1 MMAQLKG
8 AQRKGTRRSK
18 QPTATKATPERI
30 VAVERQALAIELRKA
45 GHTYEGI
52 AKQLGYADRASAY
65 NAVMA
70 GLRLIVR
77 EPAEQLIALELAR
90 LDTIMVQVYNDARK
104 GVVGAV
110 DRVLRIM
117 ERRARLLGL
126 DKPLLIDVD
135 WRTELERQGVPASE
149 TFEKLVEL
157 IMVQQAQRKQ

>member
-1 MMAQLKG
+1 MTQAKR
-8 AQRKGTRRSK
+8 AQRPRPHNG
-18 QPTATKATPERI
+18 KANPKRI
-30 VAVERQALAIELRKA
+30 EAVERMGMALELRKA
-45 GHTYEGI
+45 GFTYASI
-52 AKQLGYADRASAY
+52 ASQLGYADGASAY

-70 GLRLIVR
+70 GLKLVVR
-77 EPAEQLIALELAR
+77 EPAEELRSLELAR
-90 LDTIMVQVYNDARK
+90 LDAIMVEVYNQARK

-157 IMVQQAQRKQ
+157 IMSQQAELKR